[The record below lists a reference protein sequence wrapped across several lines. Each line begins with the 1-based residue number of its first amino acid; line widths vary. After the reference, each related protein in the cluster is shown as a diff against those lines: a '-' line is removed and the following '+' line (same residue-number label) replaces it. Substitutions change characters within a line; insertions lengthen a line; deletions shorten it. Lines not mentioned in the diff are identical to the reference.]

1 MADFKIEGID
11 ALVRKMNNLSYSG
24 NQARDVVKKNGSELQ
39 KQTQQNMTREYTGHY
54 EWVKGT
60 GRVWKKPSG
69 DTRRSAT
76 VQISDDGR
84 TATVAP
90 NTKYFPYL
98 EYGTRFMEARPTLKP
113 AFDRVAPVFIN
124 DMKRLLDES

>member
-1 MADFKIEGID
+1 MADFQIEGMD
-11 ALVRKMNNLSYSG
+11 ALVQKINSLSYAG

-54 EWVKGT
+54 EWAKGT

-69 DTRRSAT
+69 DTRRSAN

-84 TATVAP
+84 TAMVAP

-113 AFDRVAPVFIN
+113 AFDQVAPVFIN
-124 DMKRLLDES
+124 DMKRLLNES